1 MRNKKTWVILGML
14 VFVFLTGCGS
24 SKNTFATVTDS
35 ELFQTIPVMTGEKLE
50 FSEVTDVGGGN
61 FMITADNTTKQ
72 EYDDYLAVLEQDG
85 FKKHVDNSDSEGL
98 EGYVYTS
105 HYLKEELLVVVS
117 YLSKM
122 EDTVITVGKD
132 AVLSEHL
139 FYSEDYVADNIEGAK
154 TTITMP
160 ELYTAGNSFILQ
172 LKNGHFIINDG
183 GEQDDLPYL
192 LDFLD
197 SKVEKG
203 EKPIVEAWFI
213 SHAHKDHMGTF
224 LAFYEKQEYTNRL
237 YVEEVYFTV
246 PSVEAQQG
254 DAANYDQAETLCFYT
269 ETVPGILRSTSGSA
283 PTQIRMRLGERYF
296 FNDFTIDV
304 MFTPDILPYQEWKTW
319 NATSVG
325 LMYTIEGQ
333 KMLITGDI
341 DWECQKVMLE
351 TFDDDYFNMAIYQAP
366 HHGGNVYN
374 QFSSHLKVDTIL
386 YPSFDVERGKTA
398 LLGRRVQNQYLK
410 SISKEALGWG
420 DGGVTLTFPYEV
432 GTYEKLPL
440 TEWIYHEEGPKNR

>member
-24 SKNTFATVTDS
+24 SKNTFATVTEN

-50 FSEVTDVGGGN
+50 FSDVTDVGGGN
-61 FMITADNTTKQ
+61 FMITAANTTKQ

-139 FYSEDYVADNIEGAK
+139 FYSEDYVADNKEGAK

-283 PTQIRMRLGERYF
+283 PKQIRMRLGERYF